1 MFFEAANYSSVAATG
16 GWNIINPEVFV
27 YHVPPEV
34 AESLAHIYRASSG
47 AWLQVTWLAPD

>member
-16 GWNIINPEVFV
+16 GWNIIKPEVFV